1 MHALVLTFAVR
12 QEAKASAKRKSLMLK
27 ALKVLKASRNG
38 DNHLVSIP
46 EAVCMVASGMKVSPL
61 PLCTFAVEIKLS
73 WTLIEN

>member
-61 PLCTFAVEIKLS
+61 PLFFFLLK
-73 WTLIEN
+73 